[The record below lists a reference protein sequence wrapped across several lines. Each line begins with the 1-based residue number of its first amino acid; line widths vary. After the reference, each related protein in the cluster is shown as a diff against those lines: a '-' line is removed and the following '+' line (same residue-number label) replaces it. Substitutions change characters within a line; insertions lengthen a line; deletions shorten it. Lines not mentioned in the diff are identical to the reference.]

1 MLERKNKAIL
11 SLNLKKLANR
21 VDAFLCVV
29 FLNIALMLFCKRV
42 LKQREGIPRYGKSTN
57 NSFLGKVCSTFSVQ
71 ITYLKIF

>member
-1 MLERKNKAIL
+1 MLERKHKAIL

-21 VDAFLCVV
+21 VDAFLCVD
-29 FLNIALMLFCKRV
+29 FLNIAIDAFCKRV
-42 LKQREGIPRYGKSTN
+42 LKQRGGIRRYGKTTN